1 MNRTPRRHLL
11 APAFAFCATLL
22 ALPSAAVTIPDVPL
36 QSGSAYPPANVMFIL
51 DDSGSMEFDFMP
63 GSDSASEVPATTP
76 VNVALNAYT
85 RNTLYYNPGITY
97 LPWVRADDTRYSGGT
112 SYNSAYSHDSLLSD
126 AINLGAST
134 RTF

>member
-1 MNRTPRRHLL
+1 MNAPTTRTPRRHLL

-63 GSDSASEVPATTP
+63 GADDVSEIPATTP
-76 VNVALNAYT
+76 YNVSPLAYT
-85 RNTLYYNPGITY
+85 RNTLSYNPAVTY
-97 LPWVRADDTRYSGGT
+97 QPWIKADNTRYTTGT
-112 SYNSAYSHDSLLSD
+112 AYGS
-126 AINLGAST
+126 
-134 RTF
+134 

>member
-1 MNRTPRRHLL
+1 MNAPTNRTPRRHLL

-85 RNTLYYNPGITY
+85 RYG
-97 LPWVRADDTRYSGGT
+97 GGT

-134 RTF
+134 RTFYVPKEGATDLAATASY